1 MDYKYVGSSTYNNI
15 EFIKSRGFMSQ
26 MDFENEGKIEK
37 SSAPQ
42 K

>member
-1 MDYKYVGSSTYNNI
+1 MDYKYVGSSTYNNV
-15 EFIKSRGFMSQ
+15 EFIKSRGFISQ
-26 MDFENEGKIEK
+26 MDFENGAKIEK